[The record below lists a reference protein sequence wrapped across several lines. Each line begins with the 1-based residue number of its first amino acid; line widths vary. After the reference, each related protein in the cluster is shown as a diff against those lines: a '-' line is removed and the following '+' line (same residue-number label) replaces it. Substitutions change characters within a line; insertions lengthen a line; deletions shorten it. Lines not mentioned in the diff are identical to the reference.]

1 MASIAVTRRAR
12 EELRTLIAALNLPD
26 DTRDRVSRSLL
37 TLEQFPRSGKTLSG
51 VWRDCRAIVGPWGWL
66 IVVYMYVERGDQVVV
81 IGFRD
86 ARSGSS
92 VMSAGDS

>member
-1 MASIAVTRRAR
+1 MASIEVTRRAR
-12 EELRTLIAALNLPD
+12 EELRALIAGLDLPG

-37 TLEQFPRSGKTLSG
+37 TLEQFPRSGKPLSG

-66 IVVYMYVERGDQVVV
+66 LVVYMYVERDDQIVV

-86 ARSGSS
+86 GRSGSS
-92 VMSAGDS
+92 VMTSGE